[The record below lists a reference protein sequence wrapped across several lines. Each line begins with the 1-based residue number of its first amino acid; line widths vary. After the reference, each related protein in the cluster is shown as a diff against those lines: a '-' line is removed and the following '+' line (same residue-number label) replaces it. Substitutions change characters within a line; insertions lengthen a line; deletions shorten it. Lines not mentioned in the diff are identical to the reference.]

1 VGRLWLIGQDDF
13 GLWWRRSC
21 MVGNM
26 TKGVCVSL
34 VGTLNVGGSV
44 GMKGGMM
51 KMTAMVVASEMCG

>member
-1 VGRLWLIGQDDF
+1 
-13 GLWWRRSC
+13 
-21 MVGNM
+21 MVGTM

-51 KMTAMVVASEMCG
+51 KMAAMVVASEMCG